1 MYPCYQLIQIVEL
14 PENGGNKYAVRF
26 LAQMEYFDYDFMC
39 KNALKEFLFTNKYD
53 SGEYL
58 IIRDNEE
65 YGDIYVTE
73 AVCIYR
79 CKDKGSYVDFKIAG
93 EEWKNLV
100 KEVLEKSPI
109 IKPSL
114 QIQTMHKLSVPKIIP
129 EKIYVGIGE
138 LPVP

>member
-1 MYPCYQLIQIVEL
+1 
-14 PENGGNKYAVRF
+14 
-26 LAQMEYFDYDFMC
+26 MEYFDYDFMC

-100 KEVLEKSPI
+100 KEVLEKSTI

-129 EKIYVGIGE
+129 E
-138 LPVP
+138 

>member
-39 KNALKEFLFTNKYD
+39 KNALKEFLFKNKYEN
-53 SGEYL
+53 GEYL
-58 IIRDNEE
+58 IIHDNEE
-65 YGDIYVTE
+65 SGDIYVTD

-129 EKIYVGIGE
+129 E
-138 LPVP
+138 